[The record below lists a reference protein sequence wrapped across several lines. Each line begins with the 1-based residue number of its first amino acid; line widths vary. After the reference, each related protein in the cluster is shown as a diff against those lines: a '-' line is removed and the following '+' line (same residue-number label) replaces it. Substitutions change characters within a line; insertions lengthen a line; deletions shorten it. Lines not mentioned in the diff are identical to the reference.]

1 MCTAVKYV
9 SGDLYFGRTLDNSCS
24 YGEEIVITPRRY
36 MFNLRDGRV
45 MCAHNAVV
53 GVAVVA
59 DGCPLYCDAV
69 NEKGLCMAGL
79 NFVGNAKFRDP
90 VEGKNNIATFEFIP
104 YILGNFGSVKQ
115 ARRALSDINITNLSF
130 NESLPPA
137 ELHWI
142 IADRAEA
149 IVVESDASG
158 VHVYDDPAGVLTNNP
173 PFPQQMTNLNNYMHL
188 SPRPPECGFSDKLEL
203 NAYSLGMGAI
213 GLPGDLSSESRF
225 VRAAFTALNS
235 PECEDCDKSVGQ
247 YFHILDSVSQT
258 YGSCILGDGK
268 YEVTVYTSCYN
279 ATRGIYY
286 YNTYDNRRII
296 GVDMH
301 EENLDGTTL
310 VRYPFLKETQILMQN
325 KKSSRF

>member
-36 MFNLRDGRV
+36 VFNLRDGRV

-149 IVVESDASG
+149 IVVENDASG

-173 PFPQQMTNLNNYMHL
+173 
-188 SPRPPECGFSDKLEL
+188 
-203 NAYSLGMGAI
+203 
-213 GLPGDLSSESRF
+213 
-225 VRAAFTALNS
+225 